1 MPRANRFSGLQIVR
15 WRNRAGMT
23 QSELARRVGV
33 QEAMLSRWERGK
45 HVPGANAVAALAHAL
60 GCDVG
65 DLFTADESAGED
77 EEDGDPLRGIASELV
92 RRGHD
97 DLARTLL
104 DQIRRLERV

>member
-1 MPRANRFSGLQIVR
+1 ML
-15 WRNRAGMT
+15 RNRAGIT
-23 QSELARRVGV
+23 QAELARRAGV
-33 QEAMLSRWERGK
+33 QEAMVSRWERGK
-45 HVPGANAVAALAHAL
+45 HVPSADAVGVLASAL

-65 DLFTADESAGED
+65 ELYAEGAGDGED

-104 DQIRRLERV
+104 EQIRRLERV